1 MSTRAERSNLTRE
14 RVIEVALA
22 QLEAGGEAS
31 IRVDRICTESG
42 VSMGSIYHHF
52 GDRDGVIAAAQ
63 VRRFSRSTDEGMS
76 AFLDQAGKALDRAG
90 FRRFLLD
97 GATVGDA
104 VTRHAKRWQLVTVLA
119 STVGREELEREIVE
133 LQTRLNDRLAV
144 WVAAHQAS
152 GVVRADLDP
161 HAVVALLW
169 SWKLGP
175 ALNDVDAH
183 GASEEAW
190 LAAVEASIET
200 LLTAEQPQ

>member
-1 MSTRAERSNLTRE
+1 MSTRAERSDRTRE

-22 QLEAGGEAS
+22 HLEAGGEAS

-63 VRRFSRSTDEGMS
+63 VRRFARSTDEGMT
-76 AFLDQAGKALDRAG
+76 AFLDGADGALDRAG
-90 FRRFLLD
+90 FRRFILD
-97 GATVGDA
+97 GATEGDA
-104 VTRHAKRWQLVTVLA
+104 TTRRAKRWQLVTVLA
-119 STVGREELEREIVE
+119 STVGRTELEREIVE
-133 LQTRLNDRLAV
+133 LQTRLNDRLTA
-144 WVAAHQAS
+144 WVSAHQAG

-161 HAVVALLW
+161 RAVVAMLW

-175 ALNDVDAH
+175 ALNDVDAN

-200 LLTAEQPQ
+200 LLRSE